1 MFNPNTVDELVPDR
15 QVRREVGG
23 VSDMTIWRW
32 DHDPK
37 MVELGWPP
45 PVRIRKRKFRQRKQL
60 EALQRKQLEAF
71 KANLL
76 RQAVE
81 RRAVDAA

>member
-37 MVELGWPP
+37 MAELGWPP
-45 PVRIRKRKFRQRKQL
+45 PVKIRKRKFRP
-60 EALQRKQLEAF
+60 RKQLEAF

-81 RRAVDAA
+81 TRAGDAA

>member
-37 MVELGWPP
+37 MVELGWPRP
-45 PVRIRKRKFRQRKQL
+45 CGSASGNSGSVSSSKR
-60 EALQRKQLEAF
+60 
-71 KANLL
+71 L
-76 RQAVE
+76 RRTCCAKLS
-81 RRAVDAA
+81 RDAP